1 MLTGRIAVITGGAQ
15 GIGLAIA
22 RTFADHGA
30 RVVIGDLNETKVREA
45 AASLAAD
52 AIGVRCDVTSS
63 DDMARLLATAT
74 DSFGSLDVMVNN
86 AGITRDATMR
96 KMTEQQ
102 FDEVIQVHLRGCWN
116 GTRLAA
122 GIMRESRGGSII
134 NMSSISGK
142 VGFVGQTNYSAAKA
156 GIVGLSKAAAKEVAH
171 LGVRVNVIQPGLIR
185 TAMTEAMPQ
194 KAWEQKMA
202 EIPMQRAGEPE
213 EIASVAL
220 FYASDLSSYMTG
232 TVAEV
237 TGGRLMLPLAGRRYH
252 LWPERSTQTGS
263 GKSGATWQV
272 SGTRTPSANATGP
285 AGACPSVSQVPAG
298 ERQQPLADCGQGKRL
313 DLTSLAPRPRPP
325 AGISSSSQIDVCGRT
340 ALPSP
345 IVRHLLPPGG

>member
-1 MLTGRIAVITGGAQ
+1 MSLLTGQTAVVTGGAQ
-15 GIGLAIA
+15 GLGFAIA
-22 RTFADHGA
+22 ERFISEGA
-30 RVVIGDLNETKVREA
+30 RVVLGDLDLGATESA
-45 AASLAAD
+45 AKQLGGDEVALA
-52 AIGVRCDVTSS
+52 VRCDVTNA
-63 DDMARLLATAT
+63 DEVGALVAAAVERFD
-74 DSFGSLDVMVNN
+74 GLDIMVNN

-102 FDEVIQVHLRGCWN
+102 FDDVIQVHLRGCWN
-116 GTRLAA
+116 GTRQAA
-122 GIMRESRGGSII
+122 GIMRESGGGSII
-134 NMSSISGK
+134 NLSSISGK

-194 KAWEQKMA
+194 KAWDQKMA

-237 TGGRLMLPLAGRRYH
+237 TGGRYM
-252 LWPERSTQTGS
+252 
-263 GKSGATWQV
+263 
-272 SGTRTPSANATGP
+272 
-285 AGACPSVSQVPAG
+285 
-298 ERQQPLADCGQGKRL
+298 
-313 DLTSLAPRPRPP
+313 
-325 AGISSSSQIDVCGRT
+325 
-340 ALPSP
+340 
-345 IVRHLLPPGG
+345 